1 MVRLWM
7 GLWWEYCRIMM
18 GLQQDH
24 GRIIVGSLQD
34 HGWITIVSYDQTFD
48 HGDYRGG
55 IKPLIMVGSDL

>member
-1 MVRLWM
+1 MFQPGASHQALQVYRAVSISFGYGGIMVRLWM

-34 HGWITIVSYDQTFD
+34 HG
-48 HGDYRGG
+48 
-55 IKPLIMVGSDL
+55 GSQ

>member
-1 MVRLWM
+1 
-7 GLWWEYCRIMM
+7 M

-34 HGWITIVSYDQTFD
+34 HGRITVVSYDQTFD